1 MSFDESDLRRRMN
14 GALNSLKE
22 EFIGL
27 RTGRASTA
35 LLDTLKVDAYGSKMP
50 INQVASLST
59 PEARLILIQVWDQ
72 SMVNSIEKSIRE
84 SDLGLNPKTEGSTIR
99 IPIPELSQ
107 DRRIELV
114 KVAGKY
120 SEQAKISI
128 RNVRRDIIESIRKLE
143 KESEI
148 SEDEKRDSEAKIQ
161 LITDEFIK
169 EIDDML
175 DQKEKDIKSVWA
187 WIRFK

>member
-1 MSFDESDLRRRMN
+1 MAFDENDLRRRMV
-14 GALNSLKE
+14 GAVNSLKE

-35 LLDTLKVDAYGSKMP
+35 LLDTVAVDAYGSKMP

-72 SMVNSIEKSIRE
+72 SMVDAVEKSIRE
-84 SDLGLNPKTEGSTIR
+84 TELGLNPQTEGSSIR
-99 IPIPELSQ
+99 IPIPELSE

-120 SEQAKISI
+120 AEQAKISI
-128 RNVRRDIIESIRKLE
+128 RNVRRDIVEATRKLQ
-143 KESEI
+143 KDKEI
-148 SEDEKRDSEAKIQ
+148 SEDEKRDAENKIQ
-161 LITDEFIK
+161 NITDEYVK
-169 EIDDML
+169 EIDSML
-175 DQKEKDIKSVWA
+175 SQKEIDIKKV
-187 WIRFK
+187 

>member
-1 MSFDESDLRRRMN
+1 MSFDDKDLRRRMS
-14 GALNSLKE
+14 GAVNSLKD
-22 EFIGL
+22 EFVGL

-50 INQVASLST
+50 INQVASLSV

-84 SDLGLNPKTEGSTIR
+84 SDLGLNPHTEGSAIR
-99 IPIPELSQ
+99 IPIPELSEE
-107 DRRIELV
+107 RRVELF

-120 SEQAKISI
+120 SEQARVSI
-128 RNVRRDIIESIRKLE
+128 RNVRRDIIESIRKQE
-143 KESEI
+143 KDSAI
-148 SEDEKRDSEAKIQ
+148 SEDEKRDSENKIQ
-161 LITDEFIK
+161 NITDGYIN

-175 DQKEKDIKSVWA
+175 SQKEQDIKSV
-187 WIRFK
+187 

>member
-14 GALNSLKE
+14 GAINSLKE

-84 SDLGLNPKTEGSTIR
+84 SDLGLNPQTEGSSIR

-128 RNVRRDIIESIRKLE
+128 RNVRRDIDLIDNNIVDLFQ
-143 KESEI
+143 KEFATSSDTNI
-148 SEDEKRDSEAKIQ
+148 LTEKRDFFKRIFKTFY
-161 LITDEFIK
+161 IIK
-169 EIDDML
+169 
-175 DQKEKDIKSVWA
+175 
-187 WIRFK
+187 RTY

>member
-14 GALNSLKE
+14 GAINSLKE

-84 SDLGLNPKTEGSTIR
+84 SDLELNPQTEGSSIR

-169 EIDDML
+169 EIDDMF
-175 DQKEKDIKSVWA
+175 DQKEKDIKSV
-187 WIRFK
+187 

>member
-1 MSFDESDLRRRMN
+1 MSFDESDLKRRMN

-35 LLDTLKVDAYGSKMP
+35 LLDSLKVDAYGSKMP

-84 SDLGLNPKTEGSTIR
+84 ADLGLNPQTEGSSIR

-148 SEDEKRDSEAKIQ
+148 SEDEKRDSEGKIQ
-161 LITDEFIK
+161 LITDEFIN

-175 DQKEKDIKSVWA
+175 AQKEKDIKSV
-187 WIRFK
+187 

>member
-14 GALNSLKE
+14 GAINSLKE

-84 SDLGLNPKTEGSTIR
+84 SDLGLNPQTEGSSIR

-128 RNVRRDIIESIRKLE
+128 RNVRRDANNSA
-143 KESEI
+143 KEMQQASDI
-148 SEDEKRDSEAKIQ
+148 SEDDLRRIED
-161 LITDEFIK
+161 LI
-169 EIDDML
+169 
-175 DQKEKDIKSVWA
+175 QKETDKFISIVDSDLKSKESDLLE
-187 WIRFK
+187 I

>member
-1 MSFDESDLRRRMN
+1 MAFDENDLRRRMV
-14 GALNSLKE
+14 GAVNSLKE

-35 LLDTLKVDAYGSKMP
+35 LLDTVAVDAYGSKMP

-72 SMVNSIEKSIRE
+72 SMVDAVEKSIRE
-84 SDLGLNPKTEGSTIR
+84 TELGLNPQTEGSSIR
-99 IPIPELSQ
+99 IPIPELSE

-120 SEQAKISI
+120 AEQAKISI
-128 RNVRRDIIESIRKLE
+128 RNVRRDIVEATRKLQRD
-143 KESEI
+143 KEI
-148 SEDEKRDSEAKIQ
+148 SEDEKRDAENKIQ
-161 LITDEFIK
+161 NITDEYIK
-169 EIDDML
+169 EIDSML
-175 DQKEKDIKSVWA
+175 SQKEIDIKKV
-187 WIRFK
+187 

>member
-1 MSFDESDLRRRMN
+1 MSFDENDLRRRMN

-72 SMVNSIEKSIRE
+72 SMVS
-84 SDLGLNPKTEGSTIR
+84 
-99 IPIPELSQ
+99 
-107 DRRIELV
+107 
-114 KVAGKY
+114 
-120 SEQAKISI
+120 
-128 RNVRRDIIESIRKLE
+128 
-143 KESEI
+143 
-148 SEDEKRDSEAKIQ
+148 
-161 LITDEFIK
+161 
-169 EIDDML
+169 
-175 DQKEKDIKSVWA
+175 
-187 WIRFK
+187 